1 MKFQP
6 QIVTCPICGRQHQI
20 ITEDIPS
27 RNIYVCRKLVNP
39 GLRLCVLLEC
49 PECYRRFELR
59 FEEKSNFNNETMFE
73 CTGCMNAGL
82 QMWKRIE
89 GSSIITPSYQPNV
102 GNRTALEQKL
112 DGKALAKVN
121 RIYPWQNQTDHAK
134 TLADYLGEVDD
145 YTKQIKWR
153 QFKHGQLI
161 VAYCAHDGKTKCYK
175 GYNSLFNT
183 VRVKNEVLS
192 DEFVA
197 KLGGADEDLPNHYCN
212 NKIGHCAEM
221 HAANSCL
228 NAEPELDTNNLRF
241 SIAYQCRTAEPRSYC
256 LNCITLFQNV
266 SNG

>member
-27 RNIYVCRKLVNP
+27 RLICVCRKPVDH
-39 GLRLCVLLEC
+39 GLRLCTYLEC
-49 PECYRRFELR
+49 PDCQCLFNLC
-59 FEEKSNFNNETMFE
+59 FDEKPKCSNETLFE
-73 CTGCMNAGL
+73 CTGQMNAGL

-89 GSSIITPSYQPNV
+89 GGSIKTPLYQPNV
-102 GNRTALEQKL
+102 GNRTAFEQKL
-112 DGKALAKVN
+112 DGRALAKVN
-121 RIYPWQNQTDHAK
+121 RIYPWQNQTGHAK

-161 VAYCAHDGKTKCYK
+161 VAYCAHDGKTKSYK

-183 VRVKNEVLS
+183 VKKKNNVLVN
-192 DEFVA
+192 EFVTM
-197 KLGGADEDLPNHYCN
+197 LGGADEDLPNHYCN

-228 NAEPELDTNNLRF
+228 NAEPELDTNDLRF

>member
-49 PECYRRFELR
+49 PECYHRFELR

-121 RIYPWQNQTDHAK
+121 RITDLYKINERFFARHDINNINFPPFSLPHQK
-134 TLADYLGEVDD
+134 MFLTLQVRL
-145 YTKQIKWR
+145 
-153 QFKHGQLI
+153 
-161 VAYCAHDGKTKCYK
+161 
-175 GYNSLFNT
+175 NT
-183 VRVKNEVLS
+183 N
-192 DEFVA
+192 
-197 KLGGADEDLPNHYCN
+197 
-212 NKIGHCAEM
+212 
-221 HAANSCL
+221 
-228 NAEPELDTNNLRF
+228 
-241 SIAYQCRTAEPRSYC
+241 
-256 LNCITLFQNV
+256 
-266 SNG
+266 